1 MTWIRIENVN
11 KNCQR
16 DSDLYIRVCDNEGL
30 KKDYSIP
37 DLHFVNR
44 DIMDSI
50 NESVVPSI
58 NQSKPFI
65 AKF

>member
-1 MTWIRIENVN
+1 MVRETRTCIYEW
-11 KNCQR
+11 
-16 DSDLYIRVCDNEGL
+16 CDNEGL

-37 DLHFVNR
+37 DLNFVNR